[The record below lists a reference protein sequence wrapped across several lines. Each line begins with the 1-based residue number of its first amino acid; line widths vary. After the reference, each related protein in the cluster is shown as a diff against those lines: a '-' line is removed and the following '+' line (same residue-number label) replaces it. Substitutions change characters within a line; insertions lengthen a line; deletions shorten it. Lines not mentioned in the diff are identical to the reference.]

1 MSSKSQLSQES
12 VELLQQMMAAVYERC
27 CQIAFS
33 GELAA
38 KMDALPVGAVL
49 DVSVED
55 LKGLK
60 DQEIKTLLGIH
71 DTISI
76 ALERLSA
83 H

>member
-49 DVSVED
+49 DVRIAD
-55 LKGLK
+55 LRGLK

-71 DTISI
+71 DAISN
-76 ALERLSA
+76 ALDKLRV